1 MAFAFSLSSQWPVY
15 ADEMVPARSLISAVS
30 NAPGRGVQPS
40 ITSHSAMMPIPYQL
54 DDQPVEQISPL
65 IQRQVIHGTQSTFV
79 KWIVKKGGTVPLHHH
94 ANEQIT
100 WILKGRCDVYSQGKK
115 FTLTAGTLLVIPPNI
130 PHEFVCPEDT
140 VDMDFFSPQRQDW
153 IDGAPS
159 VAATG
164 K

>member
-1 MAFAFSLSSQWPVY
+1 
-15 ADEMVPARSLISAVS
+15 
-30 NAPGRGVQPS
+30 
-40 ITSHSAMMPIPYQL
+40 MMPIPYQL

-140 VDMDFFSPQRQDW
+140 VDMDFFSPQQQDW